1 MIVDE
6 KYAFN
11 MHLLYVLIRNTYL
24 CIVVVVVLYCICFI
38 FREFSPLIWACCD
51 GGKFDVLEQLI
62 KVPELNFNYVGTCGK
77 TWGAAVHLVARH
89 NFLKCAKVLA
99 KASQVD
105 WNNKNKGG
113 ECPLTVSI
121 VKGHLETF
129 NFILSIPRVDIN
141 SQDIDGLTPLHCA
154 LYEANQE
161 MVCILLARDDIDLS
175 VKTKR
180 GDGFVEAAVYGGSED
195 CVKLL
200 ARVDADGLDWNK
212 SSSIC
217 NTPLLTALML
227 NNLEVVEALMENPRV
242 DRNVRDISGK
252 SFEQLAKEKKF
263 IVETNEQ
270 ESPGTYSSLRAKVLG
285 SIPDGF
291 KFNDIMSKWLELVEG
306 KSILRRRNIA
316 KINTFEDFL
325 VEMENR
331 MIIFNGQ
338 KKLQNFARLVKFL
351 HEQHPDVVSLELY
364 REVQDYSDIHDP
376 SDRYTVYF
384 ENGRERGPL
393 GLGYSV
399 SLNIPNTEPVTV
411 SKIVKGSRAEKY
423 GVIKKGHIILSI
435 NDTSV
440 DGLSLRQVKNLLDHH
455 NQDYLKVELLRTE
468 PKPEE
473 PSTYEPLDVRVR
485 RFEQALNRKMQ
496 HP

>member
-1 MIVDE
+1 M
-6 KYAFN
+6 
-11 MHLLYVLIRNTYL
+11 
-24 CIVVVVVLYCICFI
+24 
-38 FREFSPLIWACCD
+38 
-51 GGKFDVLEQLI
+51 EQLI
-62 KVPELNFNYVGTCGK
+62 KVPGLDFNYVGTCGA
-77 TWGAAVHLVARH
+77 TWGAAVHVVARH
-89 NFLKCAKVLA
+89 NFLECAKVLA
-99 KASQVD
+99 KAPQVD

-113 ECPLTVSI
+113 EGPLTVSI
-121 VKGHLETF
+121 LRGHLETF
-129 NFILSIPRVDIN
+129 NFILSIPSVDVN
-141 SQDIDGLTPLHCA
+141 SQDNDGLTPLHCA

-161 MVCILLARDDIDLS
+161 MVRILLAREDIDLS

-200 ARVDADGLDWNK
+200 ARVDADGLEWNE

-227 NNLEVVEALMENPRV
+227 NNFEVVSALLENPRV

-263 IVETNEQ
+263 IVGTNEQ
-270 ESPGTYSSLRAKVLG
+270 ESLGTYSSLRAKVLG

-291 KFNDIMSKWLELVEG
+291 NFSDIIMSKCIELVEG

-331 MIIFNGQ
+331 MIIFDGQ
-338 KKLQNFARLVKFL
+338 KKLQNFASLVKFL
-351 HEQHPDVVSLELY
+351 HDQQPEVVPLELY

-384 ENGRERGPL
+384 ENGRERGPV

-411 SKIVKGSRAEKY
+411 SKTEKNSRAEKY

-440 DGLSLRQVKNLLDHH
+440 DGLSFGQVKNLFDHH
-455 NQDYLKVELLRTE
+455 NKDYLKVELLRTE
-468 PKPEE
+468 PKPEK
-473 PSTYEPLDVRVR
+473 PSKYEPLDVRVR
-485 RFEQALNRKMQ
+485 QFEQALNRHLAEK
-496 HP
+496 